1 MKKPIGSLDP
11 ALTDVHIWGA
21 GVSGLLMAHFLRSA
35 GWNVHLYE
43 KSSRIGGK
51 IRSHKIE
58 EGVYEEGP
66 NALYATRE
74 VEEWLKE
81 LGLEVLPATTKLKR
95 RIWRGRAQA
104 PLTPGE
110 VLALLPRL
118 FKRSPSLETDKSLA
132 DFFRPLLQEKIE
144 TLLTPAL
151 QGIYGVGADQLSV
164 KSIWPQLKAGSYLS
178 VIRQL
183 KGPKAR
189 SVSFKL
195 GMQEFIDRLAQDFK
209 DQIQLN
215 CSEFVLRPNTI
226 LCTNTHEASE
236 VLRPTHPRLAQLL
249 QGIHYQ
255 KLSSVMSLTPPVPEM
270 QQTFGFLFPRSVGI
284 QSLGVLFNREIFPGR
299 CGITFI
305 VGENQRADSIVRD
318 DLLRLRWTSSDLRV
332 HSWEKA
338 LPIYNSSRAKAI
350 ESLHAEQISNLVLF
364 GNYVA
369 GISLRDMITAA
380 RNFSQNYKRSP

>member
-1 MKKPIGSLDP
+1 MEKPIGSLDP
-11 ALTDVHIWGA
+11 ALPDVHIWGA
-21 GVSGLLMAHFLRSA
+21 GVSGLLMAHFLRST
-35 GWNVHLYE
+35 GWKVHLYE
-43 KSSRIGGK
+43 KSDRIGGK

-58 EGVYEEGP
+58 EGVFEEGP
-66 NALYATRE
+66 NALYATGE

-81 LGLEVLPATTKLKR
+81 LGLEILPATPKLKR
-95 RIWRGRAQA
+95 RIWRGQAQA
-104 PLTPGE
+104 PLSPGE

-118 FKRSPSLETDKSLA
+118 FKRSPSLQSDLSLA

-164 KSIWPQLKAGSYLS
+164 KSIWPTLKAGTYLS

-215 CSEFVLRPNTI
+215 CSQFVLRPNTI
-226 LCTNTHEASE
+226 LCTNAHEASE
-236 VLRPTHPRLAQLL
+236 LLKSTHPKIAQELNRI
-249 QGIHYQ
+249 QYQ
-255 KLSSVMSLTPPVPEM
+255 KLSSVLSLTPPKTEM

-284 QSLGVLFNREIFPGR
+284 QSLGVLFNQEIFPGR
-299 CGITFI
+299 CGVTFI
-305 VGENQRADSIVRD
+305 VGENQGADSIVRD
-318 DLLRLRWTSSDLRV
+318 DLLKLRWSTLDLKV

-338 LPIYNSSRAKAI
+338 LPIYNSSRAQAI
-350 ESLHAEQISNLVLF
+350 DQLHAEKISGLTLF

-369 GISLRDMITAA
+369 GISLRDMISAA
-380 RNFSQNYKRSP
+380 KKFSQLYSRSP